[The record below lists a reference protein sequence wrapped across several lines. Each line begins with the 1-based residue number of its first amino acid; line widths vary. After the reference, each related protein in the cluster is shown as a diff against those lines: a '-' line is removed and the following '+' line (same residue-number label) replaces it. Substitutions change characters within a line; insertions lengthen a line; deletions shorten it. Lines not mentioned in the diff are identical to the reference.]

1 MKALITGSSS
11 GLGKELAYILDDI
24 GYDIVLVGRNKE
36 ELFNIKNKLKN
47 STKIV
52 VTNLLK
58 EENIYKLYND
68 NKDIDLLINSA
79 GIGEIGEFINTKND
93 LNVID
98 LNIKALHILTKLY
111 LTDFIKK
118 DSGRILNISSSA
130 AFAVGPLFST
140 YYATKSYVYSLTMA
154 IYEEVRR
161 KKSNVKIS
169 VACPGAF
176 DSNFLKN
183 ANIKKS
189 TYVKETKFVANY
201 IIKKMFKDKLIII
214 PGVLMKIIVFIN
226 NFIEYLMTLKEGL
239 ALLILLLTG

>member
-189 TYVKETKFVANY
+189 IYVKETKSVANY
-201 IIKKMFKDKLIII
+201 IVKKMFKDKLIII

-226 NFIEYLMTLKEGL
+226 NFIPKKIMLKL
-239 ALLILLLTG
+239 NYNIQKKKL